1 MTVRDCYIILG
12 VAPNTSMEEVR
23 RRYRALARRYHP
35 DHHPDDPE
43 AAAQF
48 RQLAE
53 AYETIQQFR
62 SRARA
67 ASQNLNRPR
76 FTGASEL
83 YEDFF
88 GISGGQTCLHQ
99 SAGADF
105 RYDLQISLAAAL
117 RGTQTVI
124 RVERTTNCRP
134 CRGTGLAP
142 KGGYTTCPQCQGRG
156 RRYGGPGLLRF
167 GPVCHRCRGRGRI
180 IAQPCKHCHGQGSTS
195 GKREYRLRIPPGI
208 ADGDRLRLDGE
219 GGDGFRNGTPGNLEV
234 VIHVARDDFF
244 TRIGNDIH
252 CRVKVSF
259 AEAARGGV
267 ILVPTLDGYRTV
279 QLPQGTQTGWVCRFL
294 GAGAIGGP
302 NQPPGDQV
310 MEIVVTA
317 GNDLNPP
324 QPELWEEVYRL
335 GAERQTGVSNE

>member
-12 VAPNTSMEEVR
+12 VSPNTTMEEVR
-23 RRYRALARRYHP
+23 RRYRALARQYHP

-53 AYETIQQFR
+53 AYETIQQYR

-67 ASQNLNRPR
+67 ASQNLHRPK
-76 FTGASEL
+76 FTGTDEL

-88 GISGGQTCLHQ
+88 GISGGRTPWRQ

-105 RYDLQISLAAAL
+105 RYDLQISFAAAL

-124 RVERTTNCRP
+124 RVERTFNCQP

-142 KGGYTTCPQCQGRG
+142 KGGYATCPQCQGRG

-167 GPVCHRCRGRGRI
+167 GPVCHRCRGRGQI
-180 IAQPCKHCHGQGSTS
+180 IAQPCDHCHGQGSTL

-208 ADGDRLRLDGE
+208 VDGTRLRLDGE
-219 GGDGFRNGTPGNLEV
+219 GGEGFRNGPPGNLEV
-234 VIHVARDDFF
+234 VIHVASGRFF
-244 TRIGNDIH
+244 HSHRQRHPLPGEGLLRRCGSGRLPPGSYLGRLSDGATAPGHRERLGLPLTG
-252 CRVKVSF
+252 RRRPRGPRP
-259 AEAARGGV
+259 AARRSG
-267 ILVPTLDGYRTV
+267 DGDRGHHC
-279 QLPQGTQTGWVCRFL
+279 Q
-294 GAGAIGGP
+294 
-302 NQPPGDQV
+302 
-310 MEIVVTA
+310 
-317 GNDLNPP
+317 
-324 QPELWEEVYRL
+324 
-335 GAERQTGVSNE
+335 